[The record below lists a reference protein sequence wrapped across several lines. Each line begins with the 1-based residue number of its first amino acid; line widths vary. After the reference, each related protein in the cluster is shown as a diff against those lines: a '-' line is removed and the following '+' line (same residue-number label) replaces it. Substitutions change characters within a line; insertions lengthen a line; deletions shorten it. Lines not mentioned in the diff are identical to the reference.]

1 MSSKQVIILRKDLN
15 MRKGKLVAQGSHAS
29 LKVFFDKLKLTE
41 SDGEYC
47 ASFLVDSPQELDW
60 IRGSFTKIAVSVNSE
75 QELLDIYKKAKDAN
89 ILCSLV
95 QDAGRTEF
103 HGIPTYTAV
112 AIGPADSEEIDKI
125 TGGLS
130 LL

>member
-1 MSSKQVIILRKDLN
+1 MCSQ
-15 MRKGKLVAQGSHAS
+15 ASHAS
-29 LKVFFDKLKLTE
+29 LKVFFDKLTLATTY
-41 SDGEYC
+41 GETKG
-47 ASFLVDSPQELDW
+47 SFTIDSTHELEW
-60 IRGSFTKIAVSVNSE
+60 IQGSFTKIAVSVNSE
-75 QELLDIYKKAKDAN
+75 QELLDIYNKAKDAK

-103 HGIPTYTAV
+103 NGIPTYTAV
-112 AIGPADSEEIDKI
+112 AVGPGDSEEIDKI